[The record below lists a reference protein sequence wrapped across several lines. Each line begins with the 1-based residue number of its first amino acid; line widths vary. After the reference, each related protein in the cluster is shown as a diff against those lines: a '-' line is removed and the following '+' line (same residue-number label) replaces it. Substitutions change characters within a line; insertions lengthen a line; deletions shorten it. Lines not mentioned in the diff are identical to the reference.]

1 MCKVIEVPKR
11 KLKGDDGYKVFSVRV
26 PKQLL
31 EQIDELTGKTEL
43 SRNEV
48 INILLSEAVKIAE
61 VK

>member
-1 MCKVIEVPKR
+1 MCKVIEV
-11 KLKGDDGYKVFSVRV
+11 LSVRV
-26 PKQLL
+26 PKELL

>member
-11 KLKGDDGYKVFSVRV
+11 KLKGDDGYKV
-26 PKQLL
+26 
-31 EQIDELTGKTEL
+31 DELTGKTEL